1 MLDWRHYVK
10 QNHIKDLPLLEQK
23 RMFLKEVDEL
33 EAAIRMTHSQ
43 FITTNPGGAAGGDEP
58 VHEQVAESP
67 EIEMFT
73 QQGHVVTTQ
82 GGQLLAYN

>member
-1 MLDWRHYVK
+1 MLDWRHYVQ

-23 RMFLKEVDEL
+23 RKYLLEVAEL
-33 EAAIRMTHSQ
+33 EEAIRMTHSQ
-43 FITTNPGGAAGGDEP
+43 FITTNPGGSAGGDEP

-67 EIEMFT
+67 QVEMFT

-82 GGQLLAYN
+82 AGQLLAYD